1 MFMSESVKEMDM
13 TPACPRRRQLVSVII
28 PVHNAA
34 ATLGQQLKALKEQEF
49 DGSWEVVAVDNQ
61 STDDSATVIR
71 QYQQQ
76 MPQLRFVQAT
86 DKQTAAYARNVGARA
101 AKGDVFLFC
110 DADDVVAPGWL
121 AALADALEQHDF
133 VAGTMDVELLNESKV
148 WRPEPCNWATR
159 RNLGFLPFSGGA
171 LMGLSREAFERVGGF
186 NEEAPIGEDV
196 ELSWRLQLQGY
207 LLHPVPDAV
216 VHYRYRETQQAK
228 WKQHV
233 RYGEAHVYLYAQFAS
248 HGMPR
253 PSIKAVIHKYLEI
266 VSMLSLVLN
275 GNKML
280 KEQLLRKAAL
290 CWGRVRG
297 SLAHRTLY
305 L

>member
-1 MFMSESVKEMDM
+1 MFMNESVKEMDM

-49 DGSWEVVAVDNQ
+49 DGNWEIVAVDNQ

-148 WRPEPCNWATR
+148 WRPDPCNWATR

-171 LMGLSREAFERVGGF
+171 LLGLSREAFERVGGF

-196 ELSWRLQLQGY
+196 ELSWRLQLHGY
-207 LLHPVPDAV
+207 PLHPVPAALIHV
-216 VHYRYRETQQAK
+216 RSRETRQAM

-233 RYGEAHVYLYAQFAS
+233 RYGEAHVYLYTQFAS
-248 HGMPR
+248 SGMPR
-253 PSIKAVIHKYLEI
+253 SSVKKAVHNYWGLISRMPH
-266 VSMLSLVLN
+266 
-275 GNKML
+275 
-280 KEQLLRKAAL
+280 LLWGDERQRAQFVRKAAL
-290 CWGRVRG
+290 CWGRLCG
-297 SLAHRTLY
+297 SLRYRTLY
-305 L
+305 V

>member
-1 MFMSESVKEMDM
+1 MIMTESVKEMDM

-34 ATLGQQLKALKEQEF
+34 ATLGHQLKALKEQEF
-49 DGSWEVVAVDNQ
+49 DGSWEIVAVDNQ
-61 STDDSATVIR
+61 SADDSATVIR

-133 VAGTMDVELLNESKV
+133 VAGTIDVKLLNEGKV
-148 WRPEPCNWATR
+148 CPPKPQNYATR
-159 RNLGFLPFSGGA
+159 RNLHFLPFACGA
-171 LMGLSREAFERVGGF
+171 VLALSREAFERVGGF

-207 LLHPVPDAV
+207 PLHPVPAAL
-216 VHYRYRETQQAK
+216 VHYRYRETQQAM
-228 WKQHV
+228 WNQQV
-233 RYGEAHVYLYAQFAS
+233 QYGEAHVYLYTQFAG

-253 PSIKAVIHKYLEI
+253 PSIKAVLHKYGEMVTKLP
-266 VSMLSLVLN
+266 LVLK
-275 GNKML
+275 GNAKV